1 MPLYALADIEPQTQG
16 AGTYWVA
23 PGAHVI
29 GDVILGQDVGIW
41 FGSVLRGDKE
51 PLTVGDR
58 SNIQELCMVH
68 ADPDFPTTIAEDV
81 TIGHRAIIHGCTIGP
96 NTLIGMGATILNG
109 AVIGSDC
116 IIGAG
121 ALVTEGKV
129 IPDGSVVMGAPGKIV
144 REVDDKM
151 RDMIARPTLN
161 YVKNWKR
168 FADELRLLDDA

>member
-1 MPLYALADIEPQTQG
+1 
-16 AGTYWVA
+16 
-23 PGAHVI
+23 
-29 GDVILGQDVGIW
+29 
-41 FGSVLRGDKE
+41 
-51 PLTVGDR
+51 
-58 SNIQELCMVH
+58 MVH
-68 ADPDFPTTIAEDV
+68 ADPGFPTTIGEDV
-81 TIGHRAIIHGCTIGP
+81 TIGHRAIVHGCTIGA

-129 IPDGSVVMGAPGKIV
+129 IPDASVVMGAPGKIV

-151 RDMIARPTLN
+151 REMIARPTLN

-168 FADELRLLDDA
+168 FAGELRLLEKT

>member
-1 MPLYALADIEPQTQG
+1 MPLYALADIVPQTQG
-16 AGTYWVA
+16 PGTYWIA

-29 GDVILGQDVGIW
+29 GDVVLGQNVGIW

-51 PLTVGDR
+51 PLIVGDR

-68 ADPDFPTTIAEDV
+68 ADPGLPTTIGENV
-81 TIGHRAIIHGCTIGP
+81 TIGHRAIVHGCTIGP

-129 IPDGSVVMGAPGKIV
+129 IRDGSVVMGAPGKIV

-151 RDMIARPTLN
+151 REMIARPTLN

-168 FADELRLLDDA
+168 FADELRLIEDT